1 MIIYGDIYI
10 YVYIYTWYGIYLNLL
25 HYWHYLL
32 NWASP
37 ASLADCW
44 LFGPWRHEL
53 SSATIPGWRLKHIEG
68 GAVQKAVTK
77 VSRSWRDEMML
88 SKLRQKAG
96 HMSSSWMGFGM
107 EPVPDRSQQSWPL
120 IRCWAK
126 PTECASSETVV
137 WTITSVDPALI
148 AGAHKNWR
156 QHASWATCLTIL
168 TWLIL
173 SG

>member
-1 MIIYGDIYI
+1 MSKAYTIIYGWIYI
-10 YVYIYTWYGIYLNLL
+10 YDMVSTLIYL
-25 HYWHYLL
+25 HHWHYLL
-32 NWASP
+32 KWASP

-53 SSATIPGWRLKHIEG
+53 SSATIPGWRLKHIED
-68 GAVQKAVTK
+68 GAVQKAVNTK
-77 VSRSWRDEMML
+77 VSRSRRDEMML

-137 WTITSVDPALI
+137 WKITSVDPALI

-156 QHASWATCLTIL
+156 QHASWATC
-168 TWLIL
+168 
-173 SG
+173 

>member
-1 MIIYGDIYI
+1 MSKAYMIIYGWMDIYI
-10 YVYIYTWYGIYLNLL
+10 YDMVSTLIYL
-25 HYWHYLL
+25 HHWHYLL
-32 NWASP
+32 KWASS

-53 SSATIPGWRLKHIEG
+53 SSATMPGWRLKHIED
-68 GAVQKAVTK
+68 GAVQKAVNTK
-77 VSRSWRDEMML
+77 VSRSQRDEMML

-120 IRCWAK
+120 LLSQTNGMCVG
-126 PTECASSETVV
+126 SETVV

-148 AGAHKNWR
+148 AA
-156 QHASWATCLTIL
+156 
-168 TWLIL
+168 
-173 SG
+173 